1 MVIAQVWEI
10 PPTATVLAYSEKTRV
25 EAFAVG
31 EHALGIQ
38 GHPEYTVD
46 ILHNLIDRLT
56 DQNDIQRSVGEEAR
70 RTAAETGG
78 PDRAFWTALC
88 KGFLRGEEAEQY
100 TTAAVA
106 GPPPRRC
113 RRRMWLA
120 AQSPWPPAAS
130 PAQLRRSSWPTAP
143 ASTSSW
149 RCSWY
154 YYVPC
159 RCMIDAVLTSYE
171 ACSFGTA
178 II

>member
-88 KGFLRGEEAEQY
+88 KGFLRGGSR
-100 TTAAVA
+100 TIDDC
-106 GPPPRRC
+106 GG
-113 RRRMWLA
+113 
-120 AQSPWPPAAS
+120 
-130 PAQLRRSSWPTAP
+130 SWPTTATVPAP
-143 ASTSSW
+143 DVAGRAVAVATS
-149 RCSWY
+149 CF
-154 YYVPC
+154 
-159 RCMIDAVLTSYE
+159 T
-171 ACSFGTA
+171 GTA
-178 II
+178 PTVQLAYRASIN